1 MYLLLA
7 FTADAVLGG
16 LSHQKATLG
25 YRALCS
31 GARRVAFSS
40 QVGKRHLPD
49 GSSSQTTAAHKPQ
62 KNPQREQR
70 ANLEM
75 RSFVEAVQLLETR
88 LLTLEEWID

>member
-16 LSHQKATLG
+16 LSHQKATLR

-40 QVGKRHLPD
+40 QVGKPHLPVPQQVAD
-49 GSSSQTTAAHKPQ
+49 DCRTEAEKKP
-62 KNPQREQR
+62 
-70 ANLEM
+70 AG
-75 RSFVEAVQLLETR
+75 
-88 LLTLEEWID
+88 